1 MYNFESLISRFLS
14 FVSLSH
20 LIRIYKIASII
31 FQHLENLTLFLI
43 FLRTFFKDFS
53 SCFVSG
59 NFVGT
64 GYPSAINVRFS
75 SSVNVNTP
83 VDPFCKPINFVPRHK
98 NRIIHLL
105 PYLII
110 SPIYRSKKLL
120 LIRSINILH
129 DISKRIIS
137 SI

>member
-14 FVSLSH
+14 FISLSR
-20 LIRIYKIASII
+20 LIRIYKIYRSSHNY
-31 FQHLENLTLFLI
+31 FSTLENLTLFLI

-83 VDPFCKPINFVPRHK
+83 VDPFCKPIQFHTTSEKSYYPSSS
-98 NRIIHLL
+98 LL
-105 PYLII
+105 PFLI
-110 SPIYRSKKLL
+110 SPIYRSKNNFLYT
-120 LIRSINILH
+120 R
-129 DISKRIIS
+129 
-137 SI
+137 